1 MYTVGATFLQFKK
14 KNNELE
20 RKLQWAFKIH
30 VSYDSNQTTLGNSS
44 TIHHPLTDVKGQK
57 ICSNGQQ
64 AKSVDCSS
72 IFSPEKLDSVIQV
85 SSDRNQ
91 STWATVQPFSIL

>member
-1 MYTVGATFLQFKK
+1 M
-14 KNNELE
+14 
-20 RKLQWAFKIH
+20 QWVIEIQ
-30 VSYDSNQTTLGNSS
+30 VSCNLKQSTLGSSS
-44 TIHHPLTDVKGQK
+44 TIHHPLTEVKGQK

-64 AKSVDCSS
+64 VKSVDCSS

-91 STWATVQPFSIL
+91 STLGNSSTILHYLTEARGRKFAQTVNKP